1 MTERK
6 PAEVFPAG
14 EFLREELEARGW
26 TQGDLA
32 SILGRSQRLVNEV
45 ITGKRSIT
53 PETAK
58 GLSEALG
65 TSADFWLNLQNT
77 WALAQ
82 TSNPSGGVSRRA
94 RLYTKAPVNEMIR
107 RGWIEG
113 SDNVDVLEKRVLE
126 FLEIG
131 NIDEET
137 AFCRFAARKSTSY
150 ANDTSSQRAWIL
162 HAKHLAETL
171 SPSPFSKGSL
181 DEGLRLLKP
190 FLSAAEEIR
199 KVPNA
204 LAECG
209 IRLVVVEPLKGA
221 KIDGASFW
229 LDERCPVVVLS
240 LRYDRI
246 DHFWHTLVHE
256 LGHIKNRDSLRQ
268 ERPMIDL
275 DLLGAPKD
283 EEKPPQERL
292 ADAFA
297 EEFLIPGAAL
307 DDFMSRVRPLYS
319 TARILDCANRLGIH
333 PGILVGR
340 LQFRGEVSY
349 AHSRSTQVK
358 VRDIIVPAALTD
370 GWGNPNPLH

>member
-1 MTERK
+1 MKERK
-6 PAEVFPAG
+6 PAEVFPPG

-45 ITGKRSIT
+45 ITGKRSLT

-77 WALAQ
+77 WSLAQ

-94 RLYTKAPVNEMIR
+94 KLYTKAPVNEMIR

-126 FLEIG
+126 FLEIED
-131 NIDEET
+131 IDEET
-137 AFCRFAARKSTSY
+137 SFCRFAARKSTSY

-171 SPSPFSKGSL
+171 SPGSFSEKSIR
-181 DEGLRLLKP
+181 EALRLLKT

-199 KVPNA
+199 KVPTA

-209 IRLVVVEPLKGA
+209 IRLLVVEPLKGT

-229 LDERCPVVVLS
+229 LDERSPVVVLS

-246 DHFWHTLVHE
+246 DHFWHTLIHE
-256 LGHIKNRDSLRQ
+256 LGHIKHRDSLRQ
-268 ERPMIDL
+268 KRPMIDS
-275 DLLGAPKD
+275 DLLGSPKG
-283 EEKPPQERL
+283 EEKPREERL
-292 ADAFA
+292 ADEFA

-307 DDFMSRVRPLYS
+307 RDFISAVRPLYS
-319 TARILDCANRLGIH
+319 TARILDCANRLGVH

-349 AHSRSTQVK
+349 AHSRGMLAK
-358 VRDIIVPAALTD
+358 VRDIIVPAALSD
-370 GWGNPNPLH
+370 GWGSSNPLH